1 MKLSILPIGPEYND
15 QMLDILLESP
25 MESDGLSLCFDRTPD
40 IFAVPALFCKKF
52 KGFGFFMDEKLV
64 GFAMICHKILYVNGL
79 PREVG
84 YLANMYVRPE
94 GRKRGWLYK
103 ASEQLFREVLEE
115 VGFGFATTVRGNRN
129 AEAMIGRRIAKF
141 PFIPHS
147 RVTRD
152 LEILNILI
160 TFRKRKKIPYQIRRA
175 NEADI
180 PEIARILNQE
190 YKNRLFGPVYTSE
203 ELQKTIILR
212 PGFSVSDYYVAE
224 NNHCLVGVCSAWDVS
239 NIRKVRVMAYRKK
252 YMLVKFLYGLIAPL
266 LRFPPLPETGGAFR
280 EIILNDYAV
289 ENRDPLILEALIFRI
304 YDDYRSKGYNLIQI
318 ASFEGDPLLRATRRF
333 FTQSLFTRIILGS
346 ADPGLIEKDEID
358 CTRPY
363 IDIALT

>member
-15 QMLDILLESP
+15 QMLDILLDSP

-40 IFAVPALFCKKF
+40 IFAVPSLFF
-52 KGFGFFMDEKLV
+52 KEFKAFGFFMDEKLV
-64 GFAMICHKILYVNGL
+64 GFAMICRKFLYVNGL

-103 ASEQLFREVLEE
+103 ASEHLFREVLDE

-129 AEAMIGRRIAKF
+129 SESMIGRRIAKF

-152 LEILNILI
+152 LEIINILI
-160 TFRKRKKIPYQIRRA
+160 TFRKRRKNPYHIRKA

-180 PEIARILNQE
+180 PGIARILDDE
-190 YKNRLFGPVYTSE
+190 YKNRLFGPIYNTE
-203 ELQKTIILR
+203 ELKKTIILR
-212 PGFSVSDYYVAE
+212 PGFSVSDYYIAE
-224 NNHCLVGVCSAWDVS
+224 NNHCLVGVCSAWDIGS
-239 NIRKVRVMAYRKK
+239 IRKVRVMAYRKK
-252 YMLVKFLYGLIAPL
+252 YRLVKFMYGLVAPFF
-266 LRFPPLPETGGAFR
+266 RFPHLPEPGESFR
-280 EIILNDYAV
+280 EIIINDYAV
-289 ENRDPLILEALIFRI
+289 DKRDPLILEALLFRI
-304 YDDYRSKGYNLIQI
+304 YEDYRSKGYNLIQI
-318 ASFEGDPLLRATRRF
+318 ASFEGDPLLKATRRF
-333 FTQSLFTRIILGS
+333 FTQALFTRIILGS
-346 ADPGLIEKDEID
+346 ADPGLIDQDVID